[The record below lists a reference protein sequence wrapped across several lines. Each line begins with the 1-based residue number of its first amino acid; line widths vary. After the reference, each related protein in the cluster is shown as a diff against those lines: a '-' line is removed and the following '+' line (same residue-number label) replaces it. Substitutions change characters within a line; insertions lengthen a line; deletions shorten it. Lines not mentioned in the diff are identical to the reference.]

1 VRDKKVVVMLV
12 YMGMHSISVFLRVIK
27 WIYGI
32 LIA

>member
-1 VRDKKVVVMLV
+1 MRRFVVMLV
-12 YMGMHSISVFLRVIK
+12 YMDMHSISVFSRVIK